1 MLFSR
6 SRTLLLKGGWN
17 HCFWPSR
24 SQGKPVAPSPLE
36 GEGEDFGL
44 QGVLIQKAS
53 KCALTVLLVLA
64 CLLTA
69 GSLAAEPLR
78 VCATVP
84 ELGSLAEEVGGAEVT
99 VTVFT
104 KGTEDAHFTVPKPS
118 FVKALNAC
126 NAYVQMGLE
135 LEIGWAPVLLQSAR
149 NPGIL
154 SGAPGFIDAST
165 VISAHSVPS
174 GRIDRSMGDIHP
186 GGNPHYLVDP
196 MNGLRVA
203 ALLRDRF
210 SALHPDAQQLFAERY
225 ADFRQRLGSALVGE
239 ALSRKYD
246 FEKLVLL
253 AEHGRL
259 VDFLDSQGDTALL
272 GGWLAALRPHA
283 GTKMV
288 AEHDGWSYFSE
299 RFGLEV
305 IAFLEPIP
313 GVPPT
318 TSHLGAVIEQMRAE
332 QIGVVLTT
340 AYYDPR
346 YARFVSEKT
355 GAAVVPVAH
364 QVGARPGTG
373 DYLAMTDYNVKQL
386 AVALDAG
393 R

>member
-1 MLFSR
+1 
-6 SRTLLLKGGWN
+6 
-17 HCFWPSR
+17 
-24 SQGKPVAPSPLE
+24 
-36 GEGEDFGL
+36 
-44 QGVLIQKAS
+44 
-53 KCALTVLLVLA
+53 
-64 CLLTA
+64 
-69 GSLAAEPLR
+69 
-78 VCATVP
+78 
-84 ELGSLAEEVGGAEVT
+84 
-99 VTVFT
+99 
-104 KGTEDAHFTVPKPS
+104 
-118 FVKALNAC
+118 
-126 NAYVQMGLE
+126 MGLE
-135 LEIGWAPVLLQSAR
+135 LEIGWAPALLQNAR
-149 NPGIL
+149 NATVLPG
-154 SGAPGFIDAST
+154 GAGFIDAST
-165 VISAHSVPS
+165 VISAHGVPS

-210 SALHPDAQQLFAERY
+210 SALRPDAQQLFAERY
-225 ADFRQRLGSALVGE
+225 TDFRQRLGSALVGE

-246 FEKLVLL
+246 FEKLALL
-253 AEHGRL
+253 AEHRRL
-259 VDFLDSQGDTALL
+259 FDFLDSQGDTALL

-283 GTKMV
+283 GAKVVT
-288 AEHDGWSYFSE
+288 EHDGWSYFLE

-305 IAFLEPIP
+305 TAFLEPIP

-318 TSHLGAVIEQMRAE
+318 TSHLGAVIEQMREE

-373 DYLAMTDYNVKQL
+373 DYLAMTAYNVKQL
-386 AVALDAG
+386 AGALDAG

>member
-1 MLFSR
+1 MVRLR
-6 SRTLLLKGGWN
+6 SIKCLLT
-17 HCFWPSR
+17 
-24 SQGKPVAPSPLE
+24 
-36 GEGEDFGL
+36 
-44 QGVLIQKAS
+44 
-53 KCALTVLLVLA
+53 ALAVLA
-64 CLLTA
+64 CLLA
-69 GSLAAEPLR
+69 SVSLAAEPLR

-118 FVKALNAC
+118 FVRALNAC
-126 NAYVQMGLE
+126 HAYVQMGLE
-135 LEIGWAPVLLQSAR
+135 LEIGWAPALLQNAR
-149 NPGIL
+149 NAAVL
-154 SGAPGFIDAST
+154 SGGPGFIDGSE
-165 VISAHSVPS
+165 VISAHGVPS
-174 GRIDRSMGDIHP
+174 GRIDRSMGDVHP
-186 GGNPHYLVDP
+186 SGNPHYLLDP

-210 SALHPDAQQLFAERY
+210 SALRPEARQHFGERY
-225 ADFRQRLGSALVGE
+225 ADFRQRLGTALVGE
-239 ALSRKYD
+239 ALSGKYD
-246 FEKLVLL
+246 FEKLALL
-253 AEHGRL
+253 GEHGRL
-259 VDFLDSQGDTALL
+259 IDFLDSQGDTALL

-283 GTKMV
+283 GARIVT
-288 AEHDGWSYFSE
+288 EHDGWSYFTE
-299 RFGLEV
+299 RFDLEV

-318 TSHLGAVIEQMRAE
+318 TSHLGAVIDRMRAE
-332 QIGVVLTT
+332 RIGVVLTT

-373 DYLAMTDYNVKQL
+373 DYLSMSDYNVKQL
-386 AVALDAG
+386 AAALDAG

>member
-1 MLFSR
+1 MVRLRSMTRVLFALMALAG
-6 SRTLLLKGGWN
+6 LL
-17 HCFWPSR
+17 
-24 SQGKPVAPSPLE
+24 
-36 GEGEDFGL
+36 
-44 QGVLIQKAS
+44 AS
-53 KCALTVLLVLA
+53 V
-64 CLLTA
+64 
-69 GSLAAEPLR
+69 SLAAEPLR

-84 ELGSLAEEVGGAEVT
+84 ELGSLAEEVGGGEVT

-104 KGTEDAHFTVPKPS
+104 KGTEDPHFTVPKPS
-118 FVKALNAC
+118 FIKALNAC
-126 NAYVQMGLE
+126 HVYVQIGLE
-135 LEIGWAPVLLQSAR
+135 LEVGWAPALLQNAR
-149 NPGIL
+149 NPAIL
-154 SGAPGFIDAST
+154 SGAAGFIDASEAIP
-165 VISAHSVPS
+165 VRGVPS
-174 GRIDRSMGDIHP
+174 GRIDRSMGDVHP

-210 SALHPDAQQLFAERY
+210 TALRPEAGQHFAARY
-225 ADFRQRLGSALVGE
+225 TDFRQRLGAALVGA

-246 FEKLVLL
+246 FEKLALL

-259 VDFLDSQGDTALL
+259 GDFLDSQGDTMLL
-272 GGWLAALRPHA
+272 DGWLAALRPHA
-283 GTKMV
+283 GAKVVT
-288 AEHDGWSYFSE
+288 EHDGWSYFSA

-318 TSHLGAVIEQMRAE
+318 TSHLGAIIERMRAE
-332 QIGVVLTT
+332 QVGVVLTT

-355 GAAVVPVAH
+355 GAAVVPIAH

-373 DYLAMTDYNVKQL
+373 DYLSMTDYNVRQL
-386 AVALDAG
+386 AAALDAG

>member
-1 MLFSR
+1 MVRLR
-6 SRTLLLKGGWN
+6 SLTYAL
-17 HCFWPSR
+17 PAS
-24 SQGKPVAPSPLE
+24 
-36 GEGEDFGL
+36 
-44 QGVLIQKAS
+44 VL
-53 KCALTVLLVLA
+53 LA
-64 CLLTA
+64 CLLA
-69 GSLAAEPLR
+69 GVSLAAEPLR

-84 ELGSLAEEVGGAEVT
+84 ELGSLAGEIGGTEVT

-104 KGTEDAHFTVPKPS
+104 QGTEDAHFTVPKPS
-118 FVKALNAC
+118 FIKALNAC

-135 LEIGWAPVLLQSAR
+135 LEIGWAPALLQNAR
-149 NPGIL
+149 NAAVLPG
-154 SGAPGFIDAST
+154 GTGFIDASEA
-165 VISAHSVPS
+165 ISPHGVPS
-174 GRIDRSMGDIHP
+174 GPIDRSMGDVHP

-210 SALHPDAQQLFAERY
+210 SALRPDARENFAERY
-225 ADFRQRLGSALVGE
+225 ADFRQRLGAALAGE
-239 ALSRKYD
+239 ALAHKYD
-246 FEKLVLL
+246 FEKIALL

-259 VDFLDSQGDTALL
+259 IDFLGSQGDTQLL
-272 GGWLAALRPHA
+272 GGWLAELLPHA
-283 GTKMV
+283 GARVVT
-288 AEHDGWSYFSE
+288 EHDGWSYFLE

-305 IAFLEPIP
+305 AGSLEPIP

-364 QVGARPGTG
+364 QVGARPGTD
-373 DYLAMTDYNVKQL
+373 DYLSMTDYNVKQL
-386 AVALDAG
+386 AAALDSKG
-393 R
+393 

>member
-1 MLFSR
+1 MVRLR
-6 SRTLLLKGGWN
+6 S
-17 HCFWPSR
+17 
-24 SQGKPVAPSPLE
+24 VAR
-36 GEGEDFGL
+36 
-44 QGVLIQKAS
+44 VLP
-53 KCALTVLLVLA
+53 ALAVLA
-64 CLLTA
+64 CLFA
-69 GSLAAEPLR
+69 SVSLAAEPLR

-84 ELGSLAEEVGGAEVT
+84 ELGSLAEEIGGAEVT

-104 KGTEDAHFTVPKPS
+104 KGTESPHFTVPKPS
-118 FVKALNAC
+118 FIKALNVC
-126 NAYVQMGLE
+126 HAYVQIGLE

-246 FEKLVLL
+246 FEKLALL

-259 VDFLDSQGDTALL
+259 VDFLDSQGDTALF
-272 GGWLAALRPHA
+272 GGWLAMLRPHA
-283 GTKMV
+283 GTKV
-288 AEHDGWSYFSE
+288 VGEHDAWAYFAA
-299 RFGLEV
+299 RFGLQLV
-305 IAFLEPIP
+305 AFLEPIP

-318 TSHLGAVIEQMRAE
+318 TSHLGAVIERMRAE
-332 QIGVVLTT
+332 QVGVVLTI
-340 AYYDPR
+340 AYFDPR
-346 YARFVSEKT
+346 YARFVSENT
-355 GAAVVPVAH
+355 GAAVVPLAH
-364 QVGARPGTG
+364 QAGARPGTD
-373 DYLAMTDYNVKQL
+373 DYLSMTDYNVRRL
-386 AVALDAG
+386 AAALDAG